1 MPVYS
6 LIVFGGFVNR
16 AIQRFSLTENSA
28 TICEVLHPNGTE
40 IRQKKLQALSMRRS
54 GT

>member
-28 TICEVLHPNGTE
+28 TICKVLHQT
-40 IRQKKLQALSMRRS
+40 LSS
-54 GT
+54 QESKGNIKI